1 VPVQGKCI
9 TLRLT
14 DAQKEA
20 VRAVTG
26 KAIDAVTLEVDELEG
41 RAAKADPEAVPEADA
56 IVWEC
61 LNPYP

>member
-1 VPVQGKCI
+1 MQPKCI

-14 DAQKEA
+14 DAQKAAIREA
-20 VRAVTG
+20 TG
-26 KAIDAVTLEVDELEG
+26 KSIDAVSLEVDELED
-41 RAAKADPEAVPEADA
+41 RAVSLDTKGVPEADA